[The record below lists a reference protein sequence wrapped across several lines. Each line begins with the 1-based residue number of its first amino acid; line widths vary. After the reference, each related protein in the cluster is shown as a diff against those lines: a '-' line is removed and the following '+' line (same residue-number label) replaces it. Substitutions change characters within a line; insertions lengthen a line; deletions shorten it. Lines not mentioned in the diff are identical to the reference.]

1 MLHNYPV
8 FYKRINNK
16 DSSYFSIV
24 YNLFMKNLNAA
35 SKLDLNN
42 YENVDKCEE
51 ELINDYHIMIVFSAM
66 TLEAFINDYL
76 AVCLS
81 DNFYYTTFDKLTVIQ
96 KIETIYSIVWEDTFD
111 KSSELYNRIQALLKQ
126 RNLFVH
132 SKSKELDDDLIRS
145 ASEDFDEISADEFRK
160 HLLNSSLEQI
170 CLLLQESFSAIQA
183 IYLFCKAVDAHD
195 KNRKAVILTMSCITE
210 REIFDY
216 SQKLNYIN
224 KSMNQI
230 ESSIKKLKKNFTGA
244 LRGCPPMEG

>member
-1 MLHNYPV
+1 MLHNYPE
-8 FYKRINNK
+8 FYKRVNNK
-16 DSSYFSIV
+16 DTVYFSIV
-24 YNLFMKNLNAA
+24 YELFIKNLNKA

-42 YENVDKCEE
+42 YEDVDKCEE
-51 ELINDYHIMIVFSAM
+51 ELFNDYHIMIVFSAM

-81 DNFYYTTFDKLTVIQ
+81 DNFYSTFDKLTVIQ

-145 ASEDFDEISADEFRK
+145 ASDDFDEISADEFRK

-170 CLLLQESFSAIQA
+170 CLLLQEAFSAIQA
-183 IYLFCKAVDAHD
+183 ICLFCKAVDAHD

-244 LRGCPPMEG
+244 LRGIPPQEG